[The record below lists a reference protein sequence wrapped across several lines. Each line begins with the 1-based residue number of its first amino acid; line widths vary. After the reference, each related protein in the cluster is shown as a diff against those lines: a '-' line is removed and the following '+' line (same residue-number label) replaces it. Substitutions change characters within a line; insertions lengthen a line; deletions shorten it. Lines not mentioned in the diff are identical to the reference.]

1 MINRTVAT
9 LPPVT
14 DAQKAA
20 INAAPRTADAHRALL
35 ADLPAM
41 QAVQLGGQAR
51 AAQLPATISVA
62 AWNVERCL
70 FPQQTAR
77 HLAPLAPDVVLLS
90 EVDHGMARTGQRHT
104 TAEIAAALG
113 MAYAFGVEFLE
124 LDLGG
129 ATERA
134 FCTDDFNA
142 LGWHG
147 NAILSSVPF
156 DAVMMVRL
164 FDHGHWFAGPADK
177 VDSNQPRVG
186 GRMALAAILPTVA
199 GPICVVS
206 THLESNADVTHRHGQ
221 FEILLDAVG
230 VFAPD
235 MPVLIGGDLNTGN
248 DAPPDYDWRAET
260 LFDLGRSRGYDWGFT
275 ADGTTTRASLI
286 TPHPTR
292 QLKLDWLAGR
302 NLTCTETGILTSLSD
317 DGKPLSDHDCVYC
330 RVTFNL
336 SQI

>member
-1 MINRTVAT
+1 MITRTLTT
-9 LPPVT
+9 LPRVT
-14 DAQKAA
+14 EAQKAA
-20 INAAPRTADAHRALL
+20 IHAAPRTPEAHRKLM
-35 ADLPAM
+35 ADLPAL

-51 AAQLPATISVA
+51 AAHLPRTINVA

-70 FPQQTAR
+70 FPQETGR
-77 HLAPLAPDVVLLS
+77 HLAPLVTDVVLLS

-104 TAEIAAALG
+104 TAEIAAELG
-113 MAYAFGVEFLE
+113 MAYAFGVEFVE

-134 FCTDDFNA
+134 FCADDFNA

-156 DAVMMVRL
+156 EAVMMVRL

-177 VDSNQPRVG
+177 VDPNQPRVG
-186 GRMALAAILPTVA
+186 GRMALAAVLPTAA

-206 THLESNADVTHRHGQ
+206 THLESNADVAHRHGQ
-221 FEILLDAVG
+221 FEILLDAIDN
-230 VFAPD
+230 FAPG

-248 DAPPDYDWRAET
+248 DAPPEYDWRAET
-260 LFDLGRSRGYDWGFT
+260 LFDLGRARGYDWGFT
-275 ADGTTTRASLI
+275 ADGMTTRASLI

-302 NLTCTETGILTSLSD
+302 NLTCEGNGILSSVSVD
-317 DGKPLSDHDCVYC
+317 AKPLSDHDCVHC
-330 RVTFNL
+330 RATVGVA
-336 SQI
+336 